1 VAAFVKLSVRIFL
14 AYFLLLGFAIWF
26 VMRGFSAELVPGM
39 RQTLE
44 EVLVDTANLLAELV
58 ADEVAGGN
66 LREGRFGSAMSA
78 FGQRRLDARIWFLKK
93 RDPNMIVYV
102 TDARGIVLYDSRGR
116 DVGKDYSRWN
126 DVYLTLRGEYGA
138 RTTRDSMNDEF
149 SSIMYVAAPIRQ
161 GGKVIGVV
169 TVGKPSVA
177 VQPFVERVLGNI
189 KQKGA
194 LVILAALALGLL
206 ISYWLTF
213 SIRTLTVYAR
223 EVKEGKRPQVPHLRE
238 RELAQLAAAMDAMR
252 RELEGKDYVENYL
265 HSLTHELKSPLAA
278 IQGTAELLEEDMPL
292 SDRQRFIGN
301 IRTEAQ
307 RLHQVVQ
314 QLLQLAAVEKRQ
326 GLIDPEPVD
335 TAPLIEVLCEE
346 RQWRARQLGMRFDCD
361 LEQGVKPLAER
372 FLLQQA
378 LGNLIDN
385 AIDFSPRDGVI
396 ELRSRETEG
405 CWEFTLSDEGPGV
418 PDYALQQVFERF
430 YSLPRPGGGARSS
443 GLGLSF
449 VRQVAQ
455 LHGGKVSL
463 ENRQERG
470 CAARLVI
477 PLDVRTHRPHQ
488 GHTYSG

>member
-1 VAAFVKLSVRIFL
+1 
-14 AYFLLLGFAIWF
+14 
-26 VMRGFSAELVPGM
+26 
-39 RQTLE
+39 
-44 EVLVDTANLLAELV
+44 VLVDTANLLAELV
-58 ADEVAGGN
+58 ADEVAGDN
-66 LREGRFGSAMSA
+66 LQQGRFDSAMSA
-78 FGQRRLDARIWFLKK
+78 FGKRRLDARIWFLKK

-102 TDARGIVLYDSRGR
+102 TDAQGIVLYDSRGR

-138 RTTRDSMNDEF
+138 RTTPDSKDDEF

-161 GGKVIGVV
+161 GDEIIGVI

-189 KQKGA
+189 KEKGA

-213 SIRTLTVYAR
+213 SIRKLTAYAR
-223 EVKEGKRPQVPHLRE
+223 EVQDGKRPRVPHLRE

-278 IQGTAELLEEDMPL
+278 IQGTAELLNEDMPR

-307 RLHQVVQ
+307 RLHQVVE

-326 GLIDPEPVD
+326 GLTEPEQLD
-335 TAPLIEVLCEE
+335 TASLIEALCEE
-346 RQWRARQLGMRFDCD
+346 RQWRAQQMGIRFDCV
-361 LEQGVKPLAER
+361 LAPEVKPVAER

-385 AIDFSPRDGVI
+385 AIDFTPKGGVI
-396 ELRSRETEG
+396 ELCSRKIEG
-405 CWEFTLSDEGPGV
+405 CWEFTVSDEGPGV

-430 YSLPRPGGGARSS
+430 YSLPRPQSGARSS

-449 VRQVAQ
+449 VREVVQ
-455 LHGGKVSL
+455 LHGGTISL
-463 ENRQERG
+463 ENREERG
-470 CAARLVI
+470 SVARLVI
-477 PLDVRTHRPHQ
+477 PLKLHTRRPQ
-488 GHTYSG
+488 QAHTYSS